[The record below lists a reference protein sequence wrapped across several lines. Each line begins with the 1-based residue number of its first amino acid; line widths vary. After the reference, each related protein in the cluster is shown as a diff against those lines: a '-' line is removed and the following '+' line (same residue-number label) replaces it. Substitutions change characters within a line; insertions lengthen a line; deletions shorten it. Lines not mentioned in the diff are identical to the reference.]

1 MVKRG
6 GVRLKSALGILGL
19 ILAAVLAG
27 GTPAPPVEDPDQA
40 SDLTSLREAFVHP
53 PEDSKI
59 MMRWWWFGPAVSNDE
74 LEREIRLMKAGGI
87 GGFEVQPVY
96 PLALDDP
103 SRDFKND
110 LFLSDTFIQALRFA
124 SSKAQE
130 LGLRMDL
137 TLGSGWPYG
146 GPAVPVTQA
155 AGQLRVEISSIKPA
169 TDRIPLP
176 SLGAGEQ
183 LLAVFQAQGELN
195 PFAAESA
202 K

>member
-53 PEDSKI
+53 PENSKI
-59 MMRWWWFGPAVSNDE
+59 MTRWWWFGPAVSPDE
-74 LEREIRLMKAGGI
+74 LEREMRLMKAGGI

-103 SRDFKND
+103 SRGFKND
-110 LFLSDTFIQALRFA
+110 LFLSDAFIQALRCAFTNPPKCPA
-124 SSKAQE
+124 RD
-130 LGLRMDL
+130 LRHAPSV
-137 TLGSGWPYG
+137 GERVAIRSAG
-146 GPAVPVTQA
+146 GEPGERSQFV
-155 AGQLRVEISSIKPA
+155 S
-169 TDRIPLP
+169 DR
-176 SLGAGEQ
+176 SLKIE
-183 LLAVFQAQGELN
+183 FQGELHL
-195 PFAAESA
+195 PRI
-202 K
+202 